1 MAHSAATTAVNR
13 FGLGARPGELSAV
26 GDDARGWLLAQ
37 LAGGA
42 EVLPDAL
49 PDSLDY
55 LRQEVGV
62 RDLRKVARESNG
74 DMTAEQAAKDAAQEL
89 RKRIRQEI
97 ALRQQVAVVTAR
109 SFPERIVRFWS
120 NHFAISTDKNI
131 AASFAAPM
139 EREAIRPHAFGKFSD
154 LLVAVE
160 THPGM
165 LLYLDNTQSIGVDSK
180 AGMRAR
186 NAPNP
191 KAARR
196 GLNENLAREILELH
210 TLGVDGGYTQGDVI
224 EFAKAITGWSLQ
236 RPQDASATG
245 APFRFNANTHEPGDR
260 RVLGRHYREEG
271 EAQGRAILNDLA
283 LQPAT
288 AKHLSLKLARHFVAD
303 QPPPQLVAAMAQAYL
318 ASGGDLTALY
328 TAMVRHPLAWV
339 PAARKFKT
347 PQDFLLSSLRALAL
361 DGQNAA
367 ARTLDLQA
375 RMGHPVFQPRS
386 PAGFADTAADWSGP
400 DALYKRVQAAQTLAD
415 AAPQATA
422 DDPVRLAQQALG
434 DGMDAETLTAVR
446 RAESPRQGVALLL
459 ASPAFQWRA

>member
-1 MAHSAATTAVNR
+1 MARDAALTAVNR
-13 FGLGARPGELSAV
+13 FGLGARPGELA
-26 GDDARGWLLAQ
+26 DATSDPRGWLLAQ
-37 LAGGA
+37 LGAGA

-49 PDSLDY
+49 PNSLDY
-55 LRQEVGV
+55 LRQETTV
-62 RDLRKVARESNG
+62 RDLRKMAKASNG
-74 DMTAEQAAKDAAQEL
+74 EMMAQQAAKDAEQEL

-154 LLVAVE
+154 LLVAIE

-186 NAPNP
+186 KAPNP

-210 TLGVDGGYTQGDVI
+210 TLGVNGGYAQADVI
-224 EFAKAITGWSLQ
+224 ELAKGITGWSLQ
-236 RPQDASATG
+236 RPQDLSNSG
-245 APFRFNANTHEPGDR
+245 APFYFNPNTHEPGDR
-260 RVLGRHYREEG
+260 RVLGKRYREEG
-271 EAQGRAILNDLA
+271 EAQGRAILADLA
-283 LQPAT
+283 LHPAT
-288 AKHLSLKLARHFVAD
+288 AQHLSLKLARHFVAD
-303 QPPPQLVAAMAQAYL
+303 QPPPQLVTAMAQAYL
-318 ASGGDLTALY
+318 ASGGDLAALY
-328 TAMVRHPLAWV
+328 STMVRHPLAWA
-339 PAARKFKT
+339 PTARKFKT
-347 PQDFLLSSLRALAL
+347 PQDFLVSSMRALTL
-361 DGQNAA
+361 DTQKDA

-415 AAPQATA
+415 AAPQSASNDPMQLATH
-422 DDPVRLAQQALG
+422 ALG

-459 ASPAFQWRA
+459 ASPSFQWRV

>member
-1 MAHSAATTAVNR
+1 MVRTAVVTAVNR
-13 FGLGARPGELSAV
+13 FGLGARPGELTDAA
-26 GDDARGWLLAQ
+26 GDPHGWLLAQ
-37 LAGGA
+37 LAAGA

-49 PDSLDY
+49 PNSLDY
-55 LRQEVGV
+55 LRQEGTV
-62 RDLRKVARESNG
+62 RDLRKMSRESNG
-74 DMTAEQAAKDAAQEL
+74 DMMAQQAAKDAEKDL
-89 RKRIRQEI
+89 RQRIRQEI

-120 NHFAISTDKNI
+120 NHFAISTDKNV

-139 EREAIRPHAFGKFSD
+139 EREAIRPHAFGKFAD
-154 LLVAVE
+154 LLVAIE

-210 TLGVDGGYTQGDVI
+210 TLGVNGGYAQADVI

-236 RPQDASATG
+236 RPQDASYTG

-260 RVLGRHYREEG
+260 RVLGKRYREEG
-271 EAQGRAILNDLA
+271 EAQGRAILADLA
-283 LQPAT
+283 LHPAT
-288 AKHLSLKLARHFVAD
+288 AQHLSFKLARHFVAD
-303 QPPPQLVAAMAQAYL
+303 QPPPQLVAAMAKAYL
-318 ASGGDLTALY
+318 ASGGDLPTLY
-328 TAMVRHPLAWV
+328 STMVRHPLAW
-339 PAARKFKT
+339 AATARKFKT
-347 PQDFLLSSLRALAL
+347 PQDFLVSSMRALTL
-361 DGQNAA
+361 DGQKDA

-386 PAGFADTAADWSGP
+386 PAGFADTVADWSGP

-415 AAPQATA
+415 AAPQAA
-422 DDPVRLAQQALG
+422 SSDPVQLATRALG

-459 ASPAFQWRA
+459 ASPSFQWRT

>member
-1 MAHSAATTAVNR
+1 MAQPVAVITAVNR
-13 FGLGARPGELSAV
+13 FGLGARPGELA
-26 GDDARGWLLAQ
+26 DAASDPHGWLLSQ
-37 LAGGA
+37 LSAGA

-49 PDSLDY
+49 PNSLDY
-55 LRQEVGV
+55 LRQEGTV
-62 RDLRKVARESNG
+62 RDLRKMAKDSNG
-74 DMTAEQAAKDAAQEL
+74 DMMAQQAAKDAEKDL
-89 RKRIRQEI
+89 RQRIRQEI

-154 LLVAVE
+154 LLLAIE

-210 TLGVDGGYTQGDVI
+210 TLGVNGGYAQGDVI
-224 EFAKAITGWSLQ
+224 ELAKAITGWSLQ
-236 RPQDASATG
+236 RPQDTSRTG
-245 APFRFNANTHEPGDR
+245 APFQFNANTHEPGDR
-260 RVLGRHYREEG
+260 RVLGKRYREEG
-271 EAQGRAILNDLA
+271 EAQGRAILADLA
-283 LQPAT
+283 LHPAT
-288 AKHLSLKLARHFVAD
+288 AQHLSFKLARHFVAD
-303 QPPPQLVAAMAQAYL
+303 QPPPPLVAAMAKAYL
-318 ASGGDLTALY
+318 ASGGDLSTLY
-328 TAMVRHPLAWV
+328 STMVKHPLAWA
-339 PAARKFKT
+339 PTARKFKT
-347 PQDFLLSSLRALAL
+347 PQDFLVSSMRALTL
-361 DGQNAA
+361 DGQKDA

-400 DALYKRVQAAQTLAD
+400 DALFKRVQAAQTLAD
-415 AAPQATA
+415 AAPQAST
-422 DDPVRLAQQALG
+422 DPVQLATRALG
-434 DGMDAETLTAVR
+434 EGMDAETLLAVR
-446 RAESPRQGVALLL
+446 RAESPRQGIALLL
-459 ASPAFQWRA
+459 ASPSFQWRA